1 MKNRLVFGLWV
12 ILLLGALS
20 FVAEDPLGERILQA
34 LHQFHQQ
41 YPQEKVYVQLDKD
54 YYAAGETIWF
64 KAYVTL
70 NRTPTPLS
78 TNLYVELINARGEI
92 VKRDILPIEHGGAAG
107 DFELSDQTPPGA
119 YRIRA
124 YTAWM
129 LNFDHAFLFHKDI
142 RIFPALARGQ
152 SIPDSLVQQ
161 AASVHATT
169 QLHYSVKF
177 LPEGGDLVVGVP
189 SVVAFAAVDENGLP
203 INVDGKVMDDQGH
216 QVATLHSLHDGMG
229 SFTLTPQ
236 PGRLY
241 RAVFTQSNGAVQSFD
256 LPRARP
262 EGIVLHVLNSYT
274 VPSRIFFNVMRS
286 EQHKERY
293 NHLKIVAQME
303 EVPVFMADINFDEGL
318 SGGMIPTD
326 RLPSGVLHITVF
338 DTTATPLAE
347 RLVFVSQP
355 DELHLKLTTDEL
367 HNNPRSLNL
376 WQLSAPD
383 AVNGHFSISI
393 TDADALL
400 SFPDENNILSY
411 TLLNSDIKGY
421 IYHPGWYFRNTDTAT
436 LKALDLVMLTH
447 GWRRFAWEKILQNQ
461 FPAIRYPAENANLVI
476 KGQAYAMNGGS
487 VNMIIR
493 VPADTQTFFV
503 SAPVNNLGEFMVTG
517 LKFHDTAQV
526 FFQGQTGK
534 DQYSSA
540 NIHLSGSFT
549 DNLAQIPL
557 ESPLYPPVIRDK
569 QQLIQFLT
577 AANERNRIN
586 RMMISRSILLQSVTI
601 TGEKKTAAQKLD
613 EEYTSG
619 MFRGGDAVSFDL
631 TQEHA
636 AYLNIFQYLQ
646 GRVAGLSITG
656 DLNDPVITWRGGR
669 PALYLDEMPVDAQTL
684 SSINVN
690 DIALVKVFRPPFM
703 GGFNGA
709 NGAIAVYTKK
719 GGGSSTTGGLAR
731 DKKVGYTLVKQF
743 YSPDYG
749 VTNPNNDLPD
759 QRITL
764 YWNPDLQSD
773 SLGGPAKI
781 RFYNND
787 FTRRYHVVIEGMD
800 DRGRIGRLDTVLS
813 VGP

>member
-1 MKNRLVFGLWV
+1 MKKIFVLGICMVLV
-12 ILLLGALS
+12 LGALS
-20 FVAEDPLGERILQA
+20 FISEDPLGERILQA

-41 YPQEKVYVQLDKD
+41 YPQEKVYLQFDKD

-70 NRTPTPLS
+70 NRIPTPLS

-92 VKRDILPIEHGGAAG
+92 LKRDILPIEHGGAAG
-107 DFELSDQTPPGA
+107 DFELSDQTPPGT

-152 SIPDSLVQQ
+152 TIPDSLVQQ
-161 AASVHATT
+161 ASRVSASSE
-169 QLHYSVKF
+169 LHYSVKF
-177 LPEGGDLVVGVP
+177 LPEGGDLVTGLS
-189 SVVAFAAVDENGLP
+189 SVVAFAAVDEHGLP
-203 INVDGKVMDDQGH
+203 VDVEGRVIDDQGH
-216 QVATLHSLHDGMG
+216 QVATIHTVHDGMG

-241 RAVFTQSNGAVQSFD
+241 RAVFTQSNGAVQSFA
-256 LPRARP
+256 LPRALP
-262 EGIVLHVLNSYT
+262 EGIVLHVLNTYT
-274 VPSRIFFNVMRS
+274 VPTRIFFNVSRS
-286 EQHKERY
+286 DLHKERY

-318 SGGMIPTD
+318 SGGMIPTE
-326 RLPSGVLHITVF
+326 RLPSGILHITVF
-338 DTTATPLAE
+338 DTTARPLAE
-347 RLVFVSQP
+347 RLVFIRQP

-367 HNNPRSLNL
+367 RNRPRALNL
-376 WQLSAPD
+376 WHLSAPD

-393 TDADALL
+393 TDADALIA
-400 SFPDENNILSY
+400 FPDENNILSY
-411 TLLNSDIKGY
+411 TLLSADIKGY
-421 IYHPGWYFRNTDTAT
+421 IYHPGWYFRNTDTTT

-447 GWRRFAWEKILQNQ
+447 GWRRFIWEKILQNQ
-461 FPAIRYPAENANLVI
+461 FPNIRYPAENANLVI
-476 KGQAYAMNGGS
+476 KGQAYAMSGGS

-493 VPADTQTFFV
+493 APADTQTFFV
-503 SAPVNNLGEFMVTG
+503 SAPVNRLGEFMVSG

-534 DQYSSA
+534 DQFSSQ

-569 QQLIQFLT
+569 QQLIEFLT
-577 AANERNRIN
+577 AASERNRIN
-586 RMMISRSILLQSVTI
+586 RMITSRSILLQSVTI
-601 TGEKKTAAQKLD
+601 TGEKKSAAQQLD
-613 EEYTSG
+613 EQYTSG

-631 TQEHA
+631 TNEHP
-636 AYLNIFQYLQ
+636 AYTNIFQYLQ

-719 GGGSSTTGGLAR
+719 GSGASSTGGLAR

-749 VTNPNNDLPD
+749 ISNPNNDLPD

-764 YWNPDLQSD
+764 YWNPDLQAD
-773 SLGGPAKI
+773 SLNGPAKI
-781 RFYNND
+781 VFYNND

-800 DRGRIGRLDTVLS
+800 DQGRMGRLDTVLN
-813 VGP
+813 VNP